1 METKRKIICICI
13 SILLVLILDAAI
25 LFVAVGSQYFAPHP
39 YTIGLNDKQIREI
52 RWTYFTQEYK
62 NHNDKDITQITI
74 VRELGEYNGN
84 IAIKLVD
91 PYKLYIDN
99 ERFNQLTIDGVY
111 IGRRKAPSRFMF
123 YISPKDGEKGK
134 VIDLGDAYKQGYLT
148 KSDLEEI
155 AQYEELRLY

>member
-25 LFVAVGSQYFAPHP
+25 LFGAVGSQYFAPHP

-52 RWTYFTQEYK
+52 RWTYFTQYYESRK
-62 NHNDKDITQITI
+62 NITKITI

-91 PYKLYIDN
+91 PYLFYVASESFD
-99 ERFNQLTIDGVY
+99 ELTIDGVY
-111 IGRRKAPSRFMF
+111 IGRRKAPSIFMF
-123 YISPKDGEKGK
+123 YVAPKDGQKGK
-134 VIDLGDAYKQGYLT
+134 VIPLTAAYSQGYLT

-155 AQYEELRLY
+155 AQYEKLRLY

>member
-1 METKRKIICICI
+1 METKRKIICIGI
-13 SILLVLILDAAI
+13 SILLVLILDAAM
-25 LFVAVGSQYFAPHP
+25 LFGAVGSQYFAPHP

-52 RWTYFTQEYK
+52 RWTYFTQYYESR
-62 NHNDKDITQITI
+62 KDITQITI